1 MNHYTIID
9 DLIPLTIFACYLS
22 VLLIALFN

>member
-1 MNHYTIID
+1 MNHYTTID
-9 DLIPLTIFACYLS
+9 NLIPLTIFGCYLS